1 MSEAKYAIQNFEL
14 LDLLELIPK
23 VRSLKEE
30 GYRLVQA
37 CATRSA
43 DGTITVI
50 YSFDLDHVLYNF
62 KVIVPENLEMQSI
75 TDSYWSAF
83 IYENEMRDLF
93 GIRFHHLALDY
104 GGNFFK
110 VAMPRPWNPEVV
122 QEEEKAPEAAPEE
135 RRLTREE
142 MLEIMG
148 SEVEE

>member
-1 MSEAKYAIQNFEL
+1 MSEAKYTIQNFENL
-14 LDLLELIPK
+14 ELLELIPK
-23 VRSLKEE
+23 VRLLKEE

-37 CATRSA
+37 CATKSA
-43 DGTITVI
+43 DGSIFVV
-50 YSFDLDHVLYNF
+50 YSFDKDCVLYNF
-62 KVIVPENLEMQSI
+62 KVVVPEDLQMQSI

-93 GIRFHHLALDY
+93 GIIFHHLALDY

-110 VAMPRPWNPEVV
+110 VAVPRPWNPEVIK
-122 QEEEKAPEAAPEE
+122 EEEAAPVEE
-135 RRLTREE
+135 VKEREMTREE